1 MNNLSDIFS
10 AKANYVW
17 QLSTGMGGQPASG
30 RPAWGDGDPMVTS
43 VFSETLMASPSG
55 IVAKNAFVFA
65 HGKHPTRNFFVFY
78 RKDIGDMIFDPQEA
92 NPKQIGRQEWMDKEE
107 EDAMAEL
114 DAKAADPSAELEESL
129 LEMIL
134 GFRSK

>member
-1 MNNLSDIFS
+1 MTSSKDAFS
-10 AKANYVW
+10 AKQNYVW
-17 QLSTGMGGQPASG
+17 QLPTQAALYSEDAN
-30 RPAWGDGDPMVTS
+30 PMAGAI
-43 VFSETLMASPSG
+43 FSETLLASASG

-78 RKDIGDMIFDPQEA
+78 RKDLGDMIFQPQEA
-92 NPKQIGRQEWMDKEE
+92 NPTQIERQDWMDKDE

-114 DAKAADPSAELEESL
+114 DAKAADPSSELEEAL

-134 GFRSK
+134 GFKS